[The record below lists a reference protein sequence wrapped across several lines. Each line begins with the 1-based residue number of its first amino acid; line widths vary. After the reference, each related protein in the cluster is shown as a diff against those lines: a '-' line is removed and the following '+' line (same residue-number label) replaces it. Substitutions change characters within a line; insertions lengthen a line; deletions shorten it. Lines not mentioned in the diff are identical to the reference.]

1 LDLTFAS
8 RDRGSVDSECQL
20 RSTSAPNGIDI
31 ILVVAVAEN
40 GVIGRDNQLP
50 WRIKSD
56 LKFFKSV
63 TIDKPVVMGRKTY
76 VSIGKPLPRRT
87 NIVVT
92 RQPDF
97 AAPGIVVASGI
108 EQALSAARGDALR
121 RGADAIAVIGGT
133 EIFAQTMPMADRV
146 IFTLVHANPPGD
158 TYFPPVDPAVWRE
171 TERLPQPKG
180 PDDEYGFTIVN
191 YQRDGRGMSAR
202 CKGLDRPL

>member
-1 LDLTFAS
+1 MSDGTAAAPQIT
-8 RDRGSVDSECQL
+8 DVRG
-20 RSTSAPNGIDI
+20 TIPI

-50 WRIKSD
+50 WRIRSD

-63 TIDKPVVMGRKTY
+63 TLNKPVVMGRKTFA
-76 VSIGKPLPRRT
+76 SIGKPLPGRT
-87 NIVVT
+87 NIVIT

-97 AAPGIVVASGI
+97 AAPGILVAPGLD
-108 EQALSAARGDALR
+108 QALSAARGDALR

-133 EIFAQTMPMADRV
+133 EIFAQTLPLAHRV
-146 IFTLVHANPPGD
+146 ILTLVHANPPGD

-171 TERLPQPKG
+171 AERLPQPKG

-191 YQRDGRGMSAR
+191 YERAGAA
-202 CKGLDRPL
+202 

>member
-1 LDLTFAS
+1 V
-8 RDRGSVDSECQL
+8 SVGGARVSDCL
-20 RSTSAPNGIDI
+20 DI

-63 TIDKPVVMGRKTY
+63 TMNKPVVMGRKTY
-76 VSIGKPLPRRT
+76 VSIGKPLPGRT

-97 AAPGIVVASGI
+97 TAGGVVVAPGID
-108 EQALSAARGDALR
+108 QALTVARGDALR

-133 EIFAQTMPMADRV
+133 DIFQQTMPLADRL
-146 IFTLVHANPPGD
+146 ILTLVHAKPPGD
-158 TYFPPVDPAVWRE
+158 TYFPAVDPAVWRE
-171 TERLPQPKG
+171 AERLPQPKG
-180 PDDEYGFTIVN
+180 PDDDYGFTIVN
-191 YQRDGRGMSAR
+191 YERAAR
-202 CKGLDRPL
+202 HERAL

>member
-1 LDLTFAS
+1 M
-8 RDRGSVDSECQL
+8 SE
-20 RSTSAPNGIDI
+20 RVADAPNRIDI

-40 GVIGRDNQLP
+40 GVIGRGNQLP

-63 TIDKPVVMGRKTY
+63 TMGKPVVMGRKTY
-76 VSIGKPLPRRT
+76 ASIGKPLPGRT
-87 NIVVT
+87 NIVIT

-97 AAPGIVVASGI
+97 AAPGILAAPGLP
-108 EQALSAARGDALR
+108 QALSAARGDALR

-133 EIFAQTMPMADRV
+133 EIFHQTMPMAARV
-146 IFTLVHANPPGD
+146 ILTLVHANPPGD

-180 PDDEYGFTIVN
+180 ADDEYGFTIVN
-191 YQRDGRGMSAR
+191 YERAGAA
-202 CKGLDRPL
+202 